1 MAKNYRLT
9 PDGTGDRL
17 FEACE
22 AEARI
27 SGRLAGVFEG
37 AGYRKVRTPG
47 LEFLSVFEG
56 AGAYFPPEEMYKLSD
71 GEGRMVALRPDSTI
85 PIARLVATKLKGAE
99 LPLRLY
105 YSQSV
110 FRRQPEHRG
119 RESEVTQMGVEFIG
133 EAGFSADVDMID
145 LAARSLS
152 AVYGGRFRI
161 EIGHVGLYK
170 RLMERLGGDEE
181 LLARIHRYVNS
192 KNYSALEEALMG
204 VSDRETAELIMRL
217 PGLFGGMEA
226 LSEAEALFCD
236 YDGEITE
243 MLGYLARVMEELS
256 ARGHADV
263 VMIDLGLV
271 GRSEYYTSLVFKGYG
286 DNVGEPLLSGGRY
299 DELFCDFGED
309 LPATGFGV
317 NIDLLIEA
325 DLAAADADGPGPAKG
340 GGDPQAADG
349 SAGGAGWSEQGSE
362 AGDGGGMGAGGG
374 CAVGGGRSAGEEAKT
389 RPLRIALTKGRL
401 EEGFTA
407 LMEKAG
413 YDMRPLRDK
422 GRKLI
427 IPLMGPGG
435 GEEGAVELFLA
446 KAPDVVTSVEH
457 GVCEVGIVGKDT
469 LLEQGGTY
477 YEIMDLG
484 LGKCRFALAAPA
496 GGAVARGAA
505 PRVVASKYPQ
515 YTGRYFE
522 RLGLD
527 VRIIRI
533 EGSVEIAPLLELA
546 DSIVDL
552 VQTGDTMRE
561 NNLDVVTYIRDISAR
576 LIVNMTGMKLRKHE
590 VEALA
595 TALKVALAI

>member
-1 MAKNYRLT
+1 MNNKLT
-9 PDGTGDRL
+9 PDGTSDRL
-17 FEACE
+17 FEECA
-22 AEARI
+22 AETRI
-27 SGRLAGVFEG
+27 AGRLAEVFEE

-47 LEFLSVFEG
+47 LEFLSVFSSS
-56 AGAYFPPEEMYKLSD
+56 ASYYPPEEMYKLSD
-71 GEGRMVALRPDSTI
+71 SEGRLIAVRPDSTI

-119 RESEVTQMGVEFIG
+119 LESEVAQMGVEFIG
-133 EAGFSADVDMID
+133 EAGFAADVDMID
-145 LAARSLS
+145 LAVRSLS
-152 AVYGGRFRI
+152 AVYGGQFRI

-170 RLMERLGGDEE
+170 RLMERLGAGAG
-181 LLARIHRYVNS
+181 LLARIHRYVNL
-192 KNYSALEEALMG
+192 KNYSALEDALTG
-204 VSDRETAELIMRL
+204 VSDRETAGLIMRL

-226 LSEAEALFCD
+226 LDEAEALFCD

-309 LPATGFGV
+309 FPATGFGV
-317 NIDLLIEA
+317 NIDLLTEA
-325 DLAAADADGPGPAKG
+325 DTGAAGP
-340 GGDPQAADG
+340 
-349 SAGGAGWSEQGSE
+349 
-362 AGDGGGMGAGGG
+362 
-374 CAVGGGRSAGEEAKT
+374 AGEEAQT

-401 EEGFTA
+401 EEGFVV

-413 YDMRPLRDK
+413 YDMQPLRDK

-427 IPLMGPGG
+427 IPVSGPGG
-435 GEEGAVELFLA
+435 GEEGAIEIFLA
-446 KAPDVVTSVEH
+446 KAPDVVTSVEL

-484 LGKCRFALAAPA
+484 LGKCHFALAAPA

-552 VQTGDTMRE
+552 VQTGDTLRE
-561 NNLDVVTYIRDISAR
+561 NNLDVVAYIRDISAR
-576 LIVNMTGMKLRKHE
+576 LIVNMTGMKLRKRE

-595 TALKVALAI
+595 TALKGAVPL